1 MLLKDLVEGIYD
13 PHNFKALFVVGIP
26 GSGKSTIIKKLT
38 ASSGLTVV
46 DPDKFF
52 SQIMAKKGHSTI
64 EKDWDEPES
73 LEKSDPTQ
81 PTKLTEPPPE
91 WSAAQKSFR
100 YLTNL
105 LTQNRRGIVIDTAG
119 RYFPFIQEI
128 MNQLTALG
136 YECAMLFVDVD
147 IDVAIARQ
155 ALRSRKVGDNKIRE
169 YHQLVS
175 NNVPKF
181 KEQFGD
187 NFVMF
192 DNNESRPAIDDPAK
206 LKYSATK
213 IKNLYHWFHK
223 WANARVTNRAAQEW
237 YDQQKKKQKVAQ
249 NV

>member
-52 SQIMAKKGHSTI
+52 TQIMAKKGHSTI
-64 EKDWDEPES
+64 EKDWDPM
-73 LEKSDPTQ
+73 Q
-81 PTKLTEPPPE
+81 PPPE
-91 WSAAQKSFR
+91 WTAAQSSFR

-105 LTQNRRGIVIDTAG
+105 LTENRRGIVIDTAG
-119 RYFPFIQEI
+119 SYFPFIQETL
-128 MNQLTALG
+128 NQLRALG
-136 YECAMLFVDVD
+136 YDCAMLFVDVD
-147 IDVAIARQ
+147 ADVAVERQ
-155 ALRSRKVGDNKIRE
+155 SLRSRKVGDLKIRE

-192 DNNESRPAIDDPAK
+192 DNNAPTPAIDDPAK
-206 LKYSATK
+206 MKYNVTK
-213 IKNLYHWFHK
+213 MKNLYKWFHN
-223 WANARVTNRAAQEW
+223 WADTRVTNSAAQEW
-237 YDQQKKKQKVAQ
+237 YNQQKKKQKIAQ